1 MGTGE
6 FAVCAVIAISRVV
19 VVGDGR
25 GKIPGC
31 FGVDYTVDL
40 YQYIGS
46 RTDDRRVVGNY
57 RSGIRSRAK

>member
-6 FAVCAVIAISRVV
+6 FAICAVLAISRVV
-19 VVGDGR
+19 VWG
-25 GKIPGC
+25 GKGGEVPGC
-31 FGVDYTVDL
+31 FGVDYTVGF